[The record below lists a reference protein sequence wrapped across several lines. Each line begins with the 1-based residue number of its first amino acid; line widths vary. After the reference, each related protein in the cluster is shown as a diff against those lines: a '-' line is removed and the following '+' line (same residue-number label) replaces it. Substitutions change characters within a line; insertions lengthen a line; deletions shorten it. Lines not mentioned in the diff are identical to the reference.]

1 MATGFDLAVC
11 YGSRFCLSVSA
22 FRSVAG
28 RRLRDF
34 IWHDVGLSCLQDGC
48 STNFKA
54 DAVHHVVCVVNV
66 VQLV

>member
-28 RRLRDF
+28 GRHF
-34 IWHDVGLSCLQDGC
+34 VWHDVGLSCLQDGC
-48 STNFKA
+48 STIFKA